1 MTVIMLFF
9 CFHRDRPG
17 SDPLREAMTE
27 DHWSYMDK
35 FGFIARGPTIA
46 EDGETATG
54 SVHIV
59 EVPDAAAAR
68 AFAFDEPIYQ
78 AGGFRDVLLRR
89 WDNTLGRTM
98 WEFPGGREGSDRYL
112 VLGLGAGEPAD
123 LEVPEGDL
131 VAYGPLWSDD
141 GTQWVGTAALVRASG
156 PEEARAVLTADRYA
170 DIEVRSWEFG
180 GRR

>member
-1 MTVIMLFF
+1 MTATMLFF
-9 CFHRDRPG
+9 CFHRDRPD
-17 SDPLREAMTE
+17 SDPLREALTE

-35 FGFIARGPTIA
+35 FELIARGPTFA
-46 EDGETATG
+46 EDGETPTG

-59 EVPDAAAAR
+59 DVPDVAAAR
-68 AFAFDEPIYQ
+68 AFVFDEPVYQ

-98 WEFPGGREGSDRYL
+98 WDFPGGRDGTDRYL
-112 VLGLGAGEPAD
+112 VLGLGVGEPAD

-131 VAYGPLWSDD
+131 IAYGPLWSDD
-141 GTQWVGTAALVRASG
+141 GTQWVGTAALVRADDADS
-156 PEEARAVLTADRYA
+156 ARAVLTAGRYA
-170 DIEVRSWEFG
+170 DVEVRSWEFG